1 MNAQAKK
8 VNTDPTAGMTP
19 HQRAAYYMEQA
30 ERADKLAAGIQKEL
44 EAIREANGKATEVKN
59 VADTASG
66 IKSTIWENAFAI
78 ARYIGENADIP
89 KAERVQYFR
98 DVMAEF
104 LAAPMQPDGKPGK
117 LTTAGQYASTAQKV
131 LGTLVTEQGKSWDDL
146 AGKPVADIRKMF
158 RDETDRVLLDQLSE
172 ATKQARYVI
181 KHGTKAE
188 KAALVTQKI
197 EQDGETVVVPGI
209 FDTIANLYQP
219 VKARKDA
226 KSKAA
231 QAAKELEANRQ
242 QHPSE
247 ATTVETVAA
256 NLEQQQ
262 DEETAPAKQAAA
274 V

>member
-1 MNAQAKK
+1 MNKK
-8 VNTDPTAGMTP
+8 TNLDPTAGMTP
-19 HQRAAYYMEQA
+19 HQRAAWYQQQA
-30 ERADKLAAGIQKEL
+30 ERADKLAAGVQKEL
-44 EAIREANGKATEVKN
+44 EAIRELNGKATEVKN
-59 VADTASG
+59 VADTANG
-66 IKSTIWENAFAI
+66 IKTTIWENAFAI
-78 ARYIGENADIP
+78 ARFIGENADIP
-89 KAERVQYFR
+89 KTERVQYFR

-104 LAAPMQPDGKPGK
+104 LTAPMQPDGKPGK

-181 KHGTKAE
+181 KHGTKTE
-188 KAALVTQKI
+188 KAALTTQKI
-197 EQDGETVVVPGI
+197 EEDGETIVVPGI
-209 FDTIANLYQP
+209 FDAIANLYMP
-219 VKARKDA
+219 IKARKDA
-226 KSKAA
+226 KSKSA

-262 DEETAPAKQAAA
+262 DDAAPAKQAAA